1 MTLPE
6 KNIRRLNWKKNQTTL
21 RVSLS
26 PRHSTPSSTA
36 SLSDTSSHNPKPP
49 LPSFHCAPPPT
60 TRPSPLPCFR
70 ATSEKTSRSLCLP
83 VDQRE
88 PCPSGPLSRH
98 DKFPFPFLPADGG
111 TRLHRI
117 FGSGHRARVVGIRL
131 GCRSGWPLP
140 TSHRLEEAVDGG
152 MVRMSEHDSAPFR
165 PGNSYI
171 QVSAGRR
178 LRTLSRGTLARP
190 PRQQLDATNYAETTS
205 WITW

>member
-6 KNIRRLNWKKNQTTL
+6 KKSQIKLKKKIRQLSESQSHRETLLPAPLLLSQTQAHTT
-21 RVSLS
+21 RSHHCR
-26 PRHSTPSSTA
+26 PSTA
-36 SLSDTSSHNPKPP
+36 PHRRRQDP
-49 LPSFHCAPPPT
+49 L
-60 TRPSPLPCFR
+60 PLPCFR
-70 ATSEKTSRSLCLP
+70 ATSEKTSRSSCLP

-152 MVRMSEHDSAPFR
+152 MVRMSEPDSASFR

-178 LRTLSRGTLARP
+178 LRTRSRGTLARP